1 MHPTH
6 NNTRELGNGEQ
17 LRPTDYIWLEGATD
31 DEPDEFIPLGHE
43 WDGHILDGSE
53 DYAFVRIV
61 QESALESLCREYGID
76 TPLGIAIL
84 KIELTATKDINHLIK
99 RSQL

>member
-17 LRPTDYIWLEGATD
+17 LRPTDYIWLEGENLTMTQMN
-31 DEPDEFIPLGHE
+31 FWHLGHE

-61 QESALESLCREYGID
+61 REDAFESLCREYGID
-76 TPLGIAIL
+76 TDEGAAIL
-84 KIELTATKDINHLIK
+84 KILSHH
-99 RSQL
+99 S